1 MSIYI
6 FIKLIRDPNNNMPLR
21 EWSLF
26 MRGGGGGGGKWEGG
40 GKQSFTLI
48 NRGSKKF

>member
-21 EWSLF
+21 QGSLF
-26 MRGGGGGGGKWEGG
+26 MRGGGGGVVNG
-40 GKQSFTLI
+40 
-48 NRGSKKF
+48 RGAANKVLPL

>member
-6 FIKLIRDPNNNMPLR
+6 FIKLIRDPNNNMPLT

-26 MRGGGGGGGKWEGG
+26 MGGGGIGKWEGG
-40 GKQSFTLI
+40 GNKVLPL
-48 NRGSKKF
+48 

>member
-26 MRGGGGGGGKWEGG
+26 MGGGVGGVVNG
-40 GKQSFTLI
+40 
-48 NRGSKKF
+48 RGQTKFYPYK

>member
-6 FIKLIRDPNNNMPLR
+6 FIKLIRDPNNNMPLS

-26 MRGGGGGGGKWEGG
+26 GGRGGGGGGANKV
-40 GKQSFTLI
+40 LPL
-48 NRGSKKF
+48 

>member
-26 MRGGGGGGGKWEGG
+26 MGRGGGGVNGGGGANEV
-40 GKQSFTLI
+40 LPL
-48 NRGSKKF
+48 

>member
-1 MSIYI
+1 MMSIYI

-26 MRGGGGGGGKWEGG
+26 MGGGRGGGVGKWEGAN
-40 GKQSFTLI
+40 KVLPL
-48 NRGSKKF
+48 